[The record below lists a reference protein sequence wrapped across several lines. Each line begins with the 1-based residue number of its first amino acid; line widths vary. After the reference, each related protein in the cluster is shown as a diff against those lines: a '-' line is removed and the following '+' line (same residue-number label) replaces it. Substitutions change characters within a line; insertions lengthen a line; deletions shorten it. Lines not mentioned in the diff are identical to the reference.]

1 MCLINTVE
9 STQLLVVDFHKSQ
22 LEILKLNCALNRILL
37 PPTDL
42 GHLSQAKWLWP
53 VDNDRSRGPNILEP
67 YFGISLSPL
76 IQLIDF

>member
-42 GHLSQAKWLWP
+42 GHLSQL
-53 VDNDRSRGPNILEP
+53 G
-67 YFGISLSPL
+67 
-76 IQLIDF
+76 